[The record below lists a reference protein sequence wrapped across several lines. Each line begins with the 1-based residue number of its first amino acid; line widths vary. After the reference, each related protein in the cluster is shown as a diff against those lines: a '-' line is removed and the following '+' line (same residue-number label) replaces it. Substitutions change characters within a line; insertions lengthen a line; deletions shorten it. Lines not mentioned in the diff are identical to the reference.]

1 MSQNWK
7 ELNSPDLKKKN
18 NYNNEELLKLGV
30 NYNNVI

>member
-7 ELNSPDLKKKN
+7 ELNSPDLKKNN